1 MKNNMKRIWAITL
14 AVMMIFSMVPGA
26 MAAEYYSGSLSVGGR
41 VKITAAPTKAPTPAP
56 EATDEPVE
64 SIEPGESIEPVES
77 VEPTDSIEPTESP
90 EPTESIEPSASP
102 EAPVE
107 ETPLPEETEATL
119 EPAYEAR
126 QAVVAKSGEVD
137 TAFLREGP
145 STDYERV
152 GKVRN
157 GTIVTVLGEEN
168 GWAFI
173 EVDGMQAWISGSFLS
188 FDLSEPVEPE
198 ETATP
203 EPTVEPTATPE
214 ASAEPTDGLED
225 EIEYLVDENGE
236 LVLDENGNPIPVTAE
251 ETEVTEEPVATEE
264 TQITFERDEEGNLIL
279 DENGNPIAIVPE
291 GMEAQIAYLRDEN
304 GALLLDENGNPAVKM
319 LVQATEEPAEESE
332 LHYIFVRDENG
343 NLVFD
348 EQGFPVVIVP
358 EGWEIPCTY
367 LLDENGNLVLDENG
381 DPIVKDTIPAE
392 AERILTLEDQLNPD
406 RYIDIY
412 LATPKEEL
420 FFGHEASLVA
430 VLYGYDNVVYSLQWQ
445 TSSDGENWTD
455 VPGADSSRMTVTVT
469 EENYL
474 NYWQIQVTITDV
486 VDSSSVNE

>member
-64 SIEPGESIEPVES
+64 SVEPVESIEPVES
-77 VEPTDSIEPTESP
+77 VEPVESIEPTESP

-107 ETPLPEETEATL
+107 ETPLPEETETTP

-157 GTIVTVLGEEN
+157 GMIVTVLGEEN

-188 FDLSEPVEPE
+188 FDLSETVEPE

-203 EPTVEPTATPE
+203 EPTAEPTATPE
-214 ASAEPTDGLED
+214 ASAEPTDGLEGEEEVFEPIEGLVVNND
-225 EIEYLVDENGE
+225 ADVRLEGDGLSEIL
-236 LVLDENGNPIPVTAE
+236 
-251 ETEVTEEPVATEE
+251 
-264 TQITFERDEEGNLIL
+264 
-279 DENGNPIAIVPE
+279 
-291 GMEAQIAYLRDEN
+291 
-304 GALLLDENGNPAVKM
+304 
-319 LVQATEEPAEESE
+319 
-332 LHYIFVRDENG
+332 
-343 NLVFD
+343 
-348 EQGFPVVIVP
+348 
-358 EGWEIPCTY
+358 
-367 LLDENGNLVLDENG
+367 
-381 DPIVKDTIPAE
+381 
-392 AERILTLEDQLNPD
+392 
-406 RYIDIY
+406 
-412 LATPKEEL
+412 
-420 FFGHEASLVA
+420 
-430 VLYGYDNVVYSLQWQ
+430 
-445 TSSDGENWTD
+445 
-455 VPGADSSRMTVTVT
+455 
-469 EENYL
+469 
-474 NYWQIQVTITDV
+474 VTITAETPVTVIGIEGDWIKV
-486 VDSSSVNE
+486 EVDGVIGYVYIDDIAGIRDIEGLLPETTPAPTVEPGETPAPNFKITIFTTRRSVMMPGETITLTSKLEGFDGYETLLQWECNKGNGYEAIEGANGDSYSYEANAETLSYDWRLTVYYR